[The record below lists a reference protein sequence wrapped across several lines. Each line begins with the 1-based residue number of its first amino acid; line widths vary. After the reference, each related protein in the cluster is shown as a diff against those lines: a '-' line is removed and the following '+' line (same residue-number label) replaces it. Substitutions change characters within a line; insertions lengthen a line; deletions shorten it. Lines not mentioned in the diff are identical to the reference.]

1 MRLLKSNGSKNAE
14 PYTRGIS
21 RIQLLNDKKM
31 WWVMSVYW
39 NKETNEFLIP
49 EKYLDNDQSNPYLKT
64 KKN

>member
-1 MRLLKSNGSKNAE
+1 MMRLLKSNGSKNVE

-21 RIQLLNDKKM
+21 RIQLLNDQKM

-49 EKYLDNDQSNPYLKT
+49 GKYLDND
-64 KKN
+64 

>member
-39 NKETNEFLIP
+39 NKETNEFLIRGQ
-49 EKYLDNDQSNPYLKT
+49 YLDNDQSNPYLKT

>member
-1 MRLLKSNGSKNAE
+1 MRLLKSNGSKNVE